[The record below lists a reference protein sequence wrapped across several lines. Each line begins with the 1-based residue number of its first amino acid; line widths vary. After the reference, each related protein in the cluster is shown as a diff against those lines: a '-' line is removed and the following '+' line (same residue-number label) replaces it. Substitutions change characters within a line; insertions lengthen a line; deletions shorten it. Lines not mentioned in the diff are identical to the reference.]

1 MGQWVASYGAPNML
15 DTSLGASVW
24 YSLLVVSASHV
35 CVHCSCVKCDRCHSL
50 LSSQQAVYPTA
61 MCVMNMS

>member
-1 MGQWVASYGAPNML
+1 MGQWGMSHGAPNMP
-15 DTSLGASVW
+15 DISLGASVC
-24 YSLLVVSASHV
+24 YSLFVVSASHV

-50 LSSQQAVYPTA
+50 LPPQQAVYPTA